1 MKYITKIILAV
12 IIISSIVFLTGC
24 LDSDT
29 PTASTPTIS
38 TDAQQDQ
45 VTSLVNQQN
54 SKLGDV
60 NQDDTVSVED
70 AQLTLIEYIDFMAG
84 MKSTLTEEQ
93 VLLADI
99 NADKV
104 ISVEDAQYILIYY
117 VSNTLSGANATWDQI
132 MHPEGYSPL

>member
-99 NADKV
+99 NADKF

-117 VSNTLSGANATWDQI
+117 VSNTLSGASATWDQI